1 MDGRNNFQEEKT
13 WQEAPVGTT
22 GNVMLELPILK
33 RYYEHPYL
41 KVNTRKRG
49 TDDETNSEGSTYS
62 SVTSPLKNR
71 KQQRAENEKGHKRN
85 KPEQPP
91 ANQFDVQ
98 AAAANRQIATE
109 ENRNMID
116 FLRLMQESNVY
127 TSEEMK
133 TKFIR
138 AEKKIL
144 GDDVNGDVSSPVD
157 LQNDDKDDASAI
169 GIDSDGEETN
179 LV

>member
-1 MDGRNNFQEEKT
+1 MT
-13 WQEAPVGTT
+13 
-22 GNVMLELPILK
+22 
-33 RYYEHPYL
+33 
-41 KVNTRKRG
+41 
-49 TDDETNSEGSTYS
+49 
-62 SVTSPLKNR
+62 
-71 KQQRAENEKGHKRN
+71 
-85 KPEQPP
+85 
-91 ANQFDVQ
+91 
-98 AAAANRQIATE
+98 
-109 ENRNMID
+109 D

-127 TSEEMK
+127 TLKEMK